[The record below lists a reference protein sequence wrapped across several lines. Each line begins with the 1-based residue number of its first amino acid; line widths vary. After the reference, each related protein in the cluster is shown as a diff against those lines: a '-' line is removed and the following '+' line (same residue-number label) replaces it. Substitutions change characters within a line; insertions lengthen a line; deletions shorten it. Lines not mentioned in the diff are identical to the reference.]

1 MEPTVVAMRR
11 ARNRLLA
18 EVPLFAVAADLYGRS
33 GPAAA
38 DVLQR
43 SDTAR
48 VLARQLLEGPRP
60 PPKP

>member
-1 MEPTVVAMRR
+1 MRQSR
-11 ARNRLLA
+11 DRLLA

-38 DVLQR
+38 SVLRR

-48 VLARQLLEGPRP
+48 ALARQMLGPLGATAEALAP
-60 PPKP
+60 STQ